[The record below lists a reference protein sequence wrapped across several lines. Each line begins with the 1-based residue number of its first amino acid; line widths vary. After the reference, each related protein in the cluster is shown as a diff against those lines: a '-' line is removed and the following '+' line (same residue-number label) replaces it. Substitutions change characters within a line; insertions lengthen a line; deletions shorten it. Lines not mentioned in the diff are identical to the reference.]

1 MPTVSMQ
8 KKLNMTNDEALV
20 KVEEAADQLAEKYG
34 LMISWLDNCASIRG
48 PSVDGTLKVEDSV
61 MDLRLELGMLA
72 APFKGKIEAAVEE
85 YFQRLG

>member
-34 LMISWLDNCASIRG
+34 LMINWLDNCASIRG